1 MKKEELKKYV
11 AEKYGEDFYPVY
23 DEYTKKMVYSR
34 SRTVY
39 TAACDWCSIGGCF
52 CEQCFNHS
60 LDPYEQCGEVLTING
75 EEV

>member
-23 DEYTKKMVYSR
+23 DEYTKKWYVHEVAPYD
-34 SRTVY
+34 TV
-39 TAACDWCSIGGCF
+39 ACDWCSIGGCF
-52 CEQCFNHS
+52 CEQCSNHN